1 MLAAGS
7 LVTSAAA
14 FRVGAGC
21 LELWLQRTPP
31 LVKHAVRASFG
42 GAGASRAQAEFRD
55 ELLGLAREWAEVS
68 WREVRRG
75 VDDLDA
81 FTRPGEGP
89 GERPH
94 RPYRVKP

>member
-7 LVTSAAA
+7 LVTSATA

-21 LELWLQRTPP
+21 LELWLRRTPP
-31 LVKHAVRASFG
+31 LVKHAVRASVG
-42 GAGASRAQAEFRD
+42 GADAGRAQAEFRD

-68 WREVRRG
+68 WREMRRG
-75 VDDLDA
+75 VDDLDT
-81 FTRPGEGP
+81 FTRRGDEP